1 MYLEKLN
8 LINYKNFEV
17 KNLEFNTK
25 INCITGFNGVGKT
38 NILDAIYHLA
48 FTKGYFNSISSQN
61 IQHGKDFFLIEGV
74 FNFSDRTE
82 VVSCGVK
89 KGQKKVVKRNGK
101 EYERLSEHIGLIPVV
116 IISPN
121 DTDLIAAG
129 SEVRRKFMDG
139 VIAQSNKRYLQY
151 LLKYNKALAQ
161 RNALLKYF
169 ASNHT
174 FDSVNLEIYNEQLV
188 EFGTYLHGERKAF
201 VSAFKPIFKERYK
214 QISQFEEDTDLGYK
228 SQLNE
233 TDFATLLHSHL
244 KKDRLLQYTTVGIHK
259 DDLFYTIGDYPIK
272 KYGSQ
277 GQQKTYLIAL
287 KLAEFDFIKS
297 QLRATPLL
305 LLDDIFDKLDE
316 KRVKEIVNLVND
328 EHFGQIFL
336 TDTHTDRTEK
346 VIKQTEQ
353 PYNMIEIA

>member
-1 MYLEKLN
+1 MFLEKLS
-8 LINYKNFEV
+8 LINYKNFEI
-17 KNLEFNTK
+17 KNLEFNAK

-48 FTKGYFNSISSQN
+48 FTKGYFNSISAQN

-74 FNFSDRTE
+74 FSFNDRAE

-89 KGQKKVVKRNGK
+89 KGQKKLMKRNGK
-101 EYERLSEHIGLIPVV
+101 EYERLADHIGLIPVV

-139 VIAQSNKRYLQY
+139 VIAQSNKQYLQS
-151 LLKYNKALAQ
+151 LLNYNKALAQ

-174 FDSVNLEIYNEQLV
+174 FDAVNLAIYNGQLV
-188 EFGTYLHGERKAF
+188 EYGTYIHEERKAF
-201 VSAFKPIFKERYK
+201 VTAFKPIFKKRYK
-214 QISQFEEDTDLGYK
+214 QISRSEENIDLAYR
-228 SQLNE
+228 SQLNQ
-233 TDFATLLHSHL
+233 TDLATLFQSHI
-244 KKDRLLQYTTVGIHK
+244 KKDRLLQYTSVGIHK
-259 DDLFYTIGDYPIK
+259 DDLLYTIADHPIK

-277 GQQKTYLIAL
+277 GQQKTYLVAL
-287 KLAEFDFIKS
+287 KLAEFDFIKT
-297 QLRATPLL
+297 QLRTTPLL

-336 TDTHTDRTEK
+336 TDTHTERTEK
-346 VIKQTEQ
+346 VIQQTEQ
-353 PYNMIEIA
+353 PYKMIEIV

>member
-1 MYLEKLN
+1 MFLEKLS

-17 KNLEFNTK
+17 KNLDFNPK
-25 INCITGFNGVGKT
+25 INCITGLNGVGKT

-48 FTKGYFNSISSQN
+48 FTKGYFNNISTQN

-74 FNFSDRTE
+74 FNFKDRLE

-89 KGQKKVVKRNGK
+89 TGQKKIVKRNGK
-101 EYERLSEHIGLIPVV
+101 EYDKLSDHIGLIPVV

-121 DTDLIAAG
+121 DTDLIATG
-129 SEVRRKFMDG
+129 SEVRRKFIDG
-139 VIAQSNKRYLQY
+139 IIAQSNKKYLQY
-151 LLKYNKALAQ
+151 LLQYNKALAQ

-169 ASNHT
+169 ASNHI
-174 FDSVNLEIYNEQLV
+174 FDAVNLEIYNEQLV
-188 EFGTYLHGERKAF
+188 EYGTYIYQQRIEF
-201 VSAFKPIFKERYK
+201 VAAFKPLFKERYK
-214 QISQFEEDTDLGYK
+214 QISKYEENVSFIYK
-228 SQLNE
+228 SRLHE
-233 TDFATLLHSHL
+233 TEFKPLLQNNL
-244 KKDRLLQYTTVGIHK
+244 KKDRILQYTSVGIHK
-259 DDLFYTIGDYPIK
+259 DDLLYTIAGYPIK

-287 KLAEFDFIKS
+287 KLAEFDIIKS
-297 QLRATPLL
+297 ELHTTPLL

-328 EHFGQIFL
+328 RYFGQIFL

-346 VIKQTEQ
+346 VIQQTAQ
-353 PYNMIEIA
+353 PYTMINIT